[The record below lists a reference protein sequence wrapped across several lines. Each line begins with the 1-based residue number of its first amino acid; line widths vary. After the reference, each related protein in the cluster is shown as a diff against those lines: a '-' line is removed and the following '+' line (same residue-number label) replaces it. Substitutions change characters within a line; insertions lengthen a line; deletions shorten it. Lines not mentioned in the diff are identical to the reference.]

1 MITNSRRARFLL
13 AGVAGMI
20 LLAACAKSSPSAAP
34 PPSAS
39 SAPPSA
45 SPSPSPSPSPSA
57 SPPASTGGPI
67 VGTRS
72 IAGIGV
78 VLTNRKGLTLYHL
91 TTDSSTMTTCTG
103 GCAQTWPPLLTV
115 NGKAPA
121 LPGLMGTFGTLRRP
135 DGSVQVTFDGM
146 PLYRFAGDALP
157 GQANGQGIG
166 GVWFAVKA

>member
-1 MITNSRRARFLL
+1 MITNSRRAGFLL

-57 SPPASTGGPI
+57 SPPVSTGGPV

-103 GCAQTWPPLLTV
+103 GCALTWPPLLTA
-115 NGKAPA
+115 NGKVPS
-121 LPGLMGTFGTLRRP
+121 LSGVKGTFATMTRP
-135 DGSVQVTFDGM
+135 DGSEQVTFKGM
-146 PLYRFAGDALP
+146 PLYTYAGDMAA
-157 GQANGQGIG
+157 GQAHGQGIG
-166 GVWFAVKA
+166 GVWFAVIA